1 MTTVCQQGLII
12 NGFNVIFRLW
22 VLFRHV
28 PCCCN
33 YMQTSY
39 FTIGAII
46 LLALAL
52 VIWLVI
58 RNLKDEK
65 DFEKDNI
72 DSSLVEPKD
81 PEIE

>member
-1 MTTVCQQGLII
+1 
-12 NGFNVIFRLW
+12 
-22 VLFRHV
+22 
-28 PCCCN
+28 
-33 YMQTSY
+33 MQTSY
-39 FTIGAII
+39 FTIGVII

-81 PEIE
+81 PEKE